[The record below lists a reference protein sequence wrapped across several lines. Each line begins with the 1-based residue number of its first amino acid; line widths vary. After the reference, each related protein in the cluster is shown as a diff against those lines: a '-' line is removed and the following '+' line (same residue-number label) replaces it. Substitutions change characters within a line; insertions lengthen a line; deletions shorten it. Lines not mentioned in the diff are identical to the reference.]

1 MSFKKHIAKFL
12 ALTTVIAGTFAG
24 SQFALAN
31 NNSVDLGL
39 KSNYVNSDCSFA
51 EGRVIVGFKEGY
63 DISIIS
69 NKLQN
74 LGVES
79 FEDLTKAQKPA
90 KANDNSTEKK
100 KKKKIYLLYLK
111 DKTKDGVLKAIEK
124 LNNEPNVAY
133 AEPDFL
139 IETASEENNNEG
151 KTENPME
158 IISALEAMGL
168 CSGNQDVVVGV
179 IDSGIDYNHPDLI
192 NHMWINT
199 AEANGLPGVDDDGN
213 GYTDD
218 IYGYDFGADDSDP
231 MDIGDHGTH
240 CAGIIAGFGPN
251 VKIAS
256 LKHLSGNKFKD
267 LDNWVSTMIKA
278 INYADAMDIKIVN
291 VSLGLHKSQIGDRPF
306 DSQALNDAIS
316 NADLLFV
323 TAAGNFNKNIDLPDD
338 VIYPASCTAENII
351 TVANTDK
358 DDKLY
363 ESSNYGVISVDLA
376 APGTDIR
383 STIPTHLA
391 GEGGPYDIK
400 TGTSMSAPHVAGAA
414 ALLLSSNPS
423 LTTQQLKDLIL
434 SSVDFL
440 PDLQGKV
447 ATSGRL
453 NVAKALRK
461 IRTSVKIGDIDG
473 NGEISSIDYA
483 ILKSHLINSNL
494 TFKQLAAA
502 DVDGNGYVNSIDL
515 AILQMYLLGK
525 GGTSDIGKNRI
536 YTYGDIDNNG
546 IVDEND
552 YILICNHING
562 TGQLSDA
569 SLFAADADGNN
580 VIDQTDRI
588 LIEKYITGRITHLP
602 VGNQ

>member
-1 MSFKKHIAKFL
+1 
-12 ALTTVIAGTFAG
+12 
-24 SQFALAN
+24 
-31 NNSVDLGL
+31 
-39 KSNYVNSDCSFA
+39 
-51 EGRVIVGFKEGY
+51 
-63 DISIIS
+63 
-69 NKLQN
+69 
-74 LGVES
+74 
-79 FEDLTKAQKPA
+79 
-90 KANDNSTEKK
+90 
-100 KKKKIYLLYLK
+100 
-111 DKTKDGVLKAIEK
+111 
-124 LNNEPNVAY
+124 
-133 AEPDFL
+133 
-139 IETASEENNNEG
+139 
-151 KTENPME
+151 
-158 IISALEAMGL
+158 
-168 CSGNQDVVVGV
+168 
-179 IDSGIDYNHPDLI
+179 
-192 NHMWINT
+192 
-199 AEANGLPGVDDDGN
+199 
-213 GYTDD
+213 
-218 IYGYDFGADDSDP
+218 

>member
-12 ALTTVIAGTFAG
+12 ALTTVIVGTFAG

-31 NNSVDLGL
+31 SNSVDLGL
-39 KSNYVNSDCSFA
+39 KSNYVNSDYSFG
-51 EGRVIVGFKEGY
+51 EGRVIAVFKEGY

-69 NKLQN
+69 DKLQD

-100 KKKKIYLLYLK
+100 KKKKIYLFHLK

-124 LNNEPNVAY
+124 LNNEPNIAY

-139 IETASEENNNEG
+139 IETASEESNNKE
-151 KTENPME
+151 KTKNPME

-168 CSGNQDVVVGV
+168 CAGNQDVVVGV
-179 IDSGIDYNHPDLI
+179 IDTGIDYNHPDLI
-192 NHMWINT
+192 NHMWVNT
-199 AEANGLPGVDDDGN
+199 AEANGLPGEDDDGN
-213 GYTDD
+213 GYPDD
-218 IYGYDFGADDSDP
+218 IYGYDFGADDPDP

-256 LKHLSGNKFKD
+256 LKHHSGNKSKD
-267 LDNWVSTMIKA
+267 MDNWVSTMIKA
-278 INYADAMDIKIVN
+278 INYADAMDIKIVS
-291 VSLGLHKSQIGDRPF
+291 VSLGVHKMHIGDRFF

-323 TAAGNFNKNIDLPDD
+323 VAAGNASHNIEIPEDFT
-338 VIYPASCTAENII
+338 YPASCTAENII
-351 TVANTDK
+351 TVANTDN

-363 ESSNYGVISVDLA
+363 QSSNCGVVSVDLA

-391 GEGGPYDIK
+391 GQDGPYGIK

-434 SSVDFL
+434 SSVDYL
-440 PDLQGKV
+440 PSLQGKV

-453 NVAKALRK
+453 NVAKAMRK
-461 IRTSVKIGDIDG
+461 IRTSVKIGDLNGDG
-473 NGEISSIDYA
+473 D
-483 ILKSHLINSNL
+483 INSLDFANLRSYLLRSNL
-494 TFKQLAAA
+494 TFEQLAAA
-502 DVDGNGYVNSIDL
+502 DLNGDGYVNSLDIG
-515 AILQMYLLGK
+515 IFRGYLLGK
-525 GGTSDIGKNRI
+525 GVTSDIGNSRI

-562 TGQLSDA
+562 TGQIPDA

-580 VIDQTDRI
+580 IIDQTDI
-588 LIEKYITGRITHLP
+588 TLLEKYITGRITHLP